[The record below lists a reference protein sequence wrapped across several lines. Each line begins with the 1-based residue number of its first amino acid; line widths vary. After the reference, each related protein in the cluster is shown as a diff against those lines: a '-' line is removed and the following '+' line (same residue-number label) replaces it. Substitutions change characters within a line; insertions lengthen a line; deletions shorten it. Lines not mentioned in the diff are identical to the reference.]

1 MKTEIRINK
10 DGTFDKRSLARV
22 EAINTIEKELAVFD
36 SNPDYILIKEKT
48 ISGYIPRK
56 HILVNRKIDDELIVV
71 DIPSF
76 EGSKYYKRKIYKKT
90 K

>member
-36 SNPDYILIKEKT
+36 SNPDY
-48 ISGYIPRK
+48 
-56 HILVNRKIDDELIVV
+56 
-71 DIPSF
+71 
-76 EGSKYYKRKIYKKT
+76 
-90 K
+90 